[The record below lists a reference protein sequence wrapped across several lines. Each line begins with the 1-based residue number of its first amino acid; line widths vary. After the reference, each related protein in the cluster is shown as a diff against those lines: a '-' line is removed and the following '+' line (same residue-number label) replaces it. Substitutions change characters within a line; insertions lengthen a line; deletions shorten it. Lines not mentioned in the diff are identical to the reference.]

1 MKKTLL
7 FLFTMTLF
15 LTGNLYAQVGI
26 NINTYYYGRSGFA
39 PATLPSPT
47 SLIGSGADNIASA
60 VTDIGFTFWF
70 ASTPYT
76 QFSVNENGLL
86 TLGSTQISGT
96 DFNNDM
102 ASTVTPVKIAP
113 YWDDLATGTSGSVV
127 YEVIGTAP
135 NRILHVNWFVTVP
148 KNAGGAANSTIQLQL
163 SETAGTITFTY
174 GTPAVP
180 INANGYTIGV
190 GKSST
195 DFVSYTPTSATA
207 ATAAYGTSSNIN
219 TRAMG
224 VYNRFYVSTDRTNPT
239 LTYIAIPSSFGTA
252 NRTLTANIGD
262 AKSGIPTSGSFV
274 PRIYFKKTTDVSY
287 VSTPG
292 TLQSGTS
299 TSGSWIFTIDHSLL
313 SVVVEGTQINYFV
326 IAQDQANNT
335 IGISNMLSTPA
346 GAFATD
352 VNAITTFPTTPNKY
366 TIGASFAGTK
376 TVGTGGDFASLTSPG
391 GLFEQINAGQLTGN
405 LTVNIISDITETAGT
420 VLNAWTND
428 ANGAYTVTINPVG
441 ARTITTYTGGL
452 TFNGTQ
458 GLTLDGLNDGT
469 NSLTLNNV
477 YAAGVDLRAGASN
490 NTITRTTIKG
500 QSSSGGGVIVVNN
513 STATPCNNNIISY
526 CTITSAATTYFP
538 YQGILFTGTA
548 STGTGNVIDH
558 NIFTNFGYAAIHKA
572 YPTTSKFV
580 NFTISNNEI
589 YNTLPV
595 SERQYYKGIWLEGTT
610 GNSSIFNNKIHDLN
624 VSFNT
629 MAGGGVTAIN
639 TSNTA
644 GDVTNIYNNVISFDA
659 NTNNP
664 LQAWYG
670 ISVANAGTSNIH
682 YNSIYIGGSSTN
694 SAIARGIEKAAGGTA
709 DVRNNVVY
717 IARSGSV
724 NSSLS
729 LDAPATQSN
738 NFSGNPG
745 FVSTTTLQPDVA
757 NPLAANLDG
766 LGVPVASIATDIL
779 GNLRSTSL
787 PTMTD
792 IGAYEFDLPCANPTI
807 GGAITAVP
815 AICSGNIPAELVA
828 SLPSGENGTLIYKWQ
843 SSADNV
849 TFADITPAVTT
860 ASYTPEALTATTYF
874 KRLARVDCKV
884 NWNGAAE
891 SNVSTITVNPLLP
904 ASVSVAADFN
914 PVCSGS
920 AVTFTAN
927 PVNGG
932 VAPAYEWFKN
942 NVSVGTGVS
951 YSYTPV
957 NGDQVKVVLTSN
969 ATPCLT
975 SSPATSNIITM
986 VVNPIIPV
994 SMSVF
999 ATQNPVCAGSTV
1011 NFFATPSASTIGS
1024 TLTFVW
1030 KVNTNIVGT
1039 NTNNYSYTPQNGD
1052 IVLCELT
1059 STVTCPS
1066 VNPAFSNP
1074 ITMIVNTTVLPSIT
1088 IGTTTSTVCGGN
1100 SLNFSVISKANEGNA
1115 PTYQWK
1121 VNGNNAGTNSP
1132 GFTYIATN
1140 YLTQTTDVISCEM
1153 LSNAPCASV
1162 NPVTSAPVN
1171 IIVNPIPLVVITDP
1185 AAVCSPANVNIA
1197 SGAIT
1202 AGSDASLTFSYWEDA
1217 TATTTEISLLN
1228 AAAIA
1233 TSGTYYIK
1241 GTAATGCIDIQPV
1254 TVTVNAC
1261 EKTLNLTS
1269 ILLEGL
1275 YNSALPGTMRKA
1287 FNDLGPVFPDPLV
1300 SDQITVELH
1309 DASNYANIVHTALGV
1324 NLSTTGT
1331 ATVIIPAAFNASYY
1345 ITIKHRNSLETVS
1358 ALAVSFAGST
1368 INYAFSTAVTQVYG
1382 SNMKSLGS
1390 GLFGIYAG
1398 DVNGDGIVD
1407 SSDMIAVDNL
1417 SASAASGYLLEDA
1430 NGDGL
1435 IDSSDMIIVDN
1446 NASQAIGV
1454 ITP

>member
-1 MKKTLL
+1 MKKQLL
-7 FLFTMTLF
+7 FLLIMFLCITGSLF
-15 LTGNLYAQVGI
+15 AQVDI

-39 PATLPSPT
+39 PATLSSPT
-47 SLIGSGADNIASA
+47 ELIGSGADDVASP
-60 VTDIGFTFWF
+60 VTNIGFTFWF
-70 ASTPYT
+70 AGTPYT
-76 QFSVNENGLL
+76 QFSANENGLL
-86 TLGSTQISGT
+86 TLGSSQIRG
-96 DFNNDM
+96 DDYNNDM
-102 ASTVTPVKIAP
+102 ASSVTPVKIAP

-207 ATAAYGTSSNIN
+207 ATAGYGTSSNIN

-274 PRIYFKKTTDVSY
+274 PRIYFKKTTDASY

-292 TLQSGTS
+292 TLLSGTS
-299 TSGSWIFTIDHSLL
+299 TSGTWQFIIDHSLV
-313 SVVVEGTQINYFV
+313 SGVVEGTQINYFV

-376 TVGTGGDFASLTSPG
+376 TVGTGGDFASLTSPA

-428 ANGAYTVTINPVG
+428 ANGPYTVTINPVG
-441 ARTITTYTGGL
+441 VRTIQTYTGGL

-458 GLTLDGLNDGT
+458 GLTLDGINDGT
-469 NSLTLNNV
+469 NSLTLNNI

-629 MAGGGVTAIN
+629 MAGGGVWAIN

-644 GDVTNIYNNVISFDA
+644 GDVTNIYNNVISFEA
-659 NTNNP
+659 NANNP

-682 YNSIYIGGSSTN
+682 YNSVYIGGSSTN
-694 SAIARGIEKAAGGTA
+694 SSIARGIEKTAVGNA

-717 IARSGSV
+717 IARTGST
-724 NSSLS
+724 NSPLS
-729 LDAPATQSN
+729 LAGTFTQTN
-738 NFSGNPG
+738 NFIGDPG
-745 FVSTTTLQPDVA
+745 FASLI
-757 NPLAANLDG
+757 NLDPDNNNPNSFN
-766 LGVPVASIATDIL
+766 LNNHGVPVATTGVDIL
-779 GNLRSTSL
+779 GNTRSTTL
-787 PTMTD
+787 PD
-792 IGAYEFDLPCANPTI
+792 IGAYEFTPPCTNPT
-807 GGAITAVP
+807 
-815 AICSGNIPAELVA
+815 L
-828 SLPSGENGTLIYKWQ
+828 
-843 SSADNV
+843 
-849 TFADITPAVTT
+849 
-860 ASYTPEALTATTYF
+860 
-874 KRLARVDCKV
+874 
-884 NWNGAAE
+884 
-891 SNVSTITVNPLLP
+891 TITN
-904 ASVSVAADFN
+904 
-914 PVCSGS
+914 
-920 AVTFTAN
+920 
-927 PVNGG
+927 
-932 VAPAYEWFKN
+932 
-942 NVSVGTGVS
+942 
-951 YSYTPV
+951 
-957 NGDQVKVVLTSN
+957 
-969 ATPCLT
+969 
-975 SSPATSNIITM
+975 
-986 VVNPIIPV
+986 
-994 SMSVF
+994 
-999 ATQNPVCAGSTV
+999 
-1011 NFFATPSASTIGS
+1011 
-1024 TLTFVW
+1024 
-1030 KVNTNIVGT
+1030 
-1039 NTNNYSYTPQNGD
+1039 
-1052 IVLCELT
+1052 
-1059 STVTCPS
+1059 
-1066 VNPAFSNP
+1066 
-1074 ITMIVNTTVLPSIT
+1074 
-1088 IGTTTSTVCGGN
+1088 
-1100 SLNFSVISKANEGNA
+1100 
-1115 PTYQWK
+1115 
-1121 VNGNNAGTNSP
+1121 
-1132 GFTYIATN
+1132 
-1140 YLTQTTDVISCEM
+1140 
-1153 LSNAPCASV
+1153 
-1162 NPVTSAPVN
+1162 
-1171 IIVNPIPLVVITDP
+1171 P
-1185 AAVCSPANVNIA
+1185 AAVCSPATVNLTA
-1197 SGAIT
+1197 PEIT
-1202 AGSDASLTFSYWEDA
+1202 AGSTAGLTYSYWV
-1217 TATTTEISLLN
+1217 N
-1228 AAAIA
+1228 AAATVSYPTPA
-1233 TSGTYYIK
+1233 SAVAGPYYIK
-1241 GTAATGCIDIQPV
+1241 GTSAAGCSDTQPV
-1254 TVTVNAC
+1254 TVTVNIC
-1261 EKTLNLTS
+1261 DKTLNLS
-1269 ILLEGL
+1269 SVLIEGL
-1275 YNSALPGTMRKA
+1275 YNNAVPGTLRKA
-1287 FNDLGPVFPDPLV
+1287 YNDLGPVFPNPLV

-1309 DASNYANIVHTALGV
+1309 DAANYANIVHTSSAV

-1331 ATVIIPAAFNASYY
+1331 ATVIIPAAFNASYF
-1345 ITIKHRNSLETVS
+1345 ITIKHRNSIETTT
-1358 ALAVSFAGST
+1358 ATAVSFAGLT
-1368 INYAFSTAVTQVYG
+1368 INQSFGAPADVYG
-1382 SNMKSLGS
+1382 GNVMSS
-1390 GLFGIYAG
+1390 GDGYFLIYGG
-1398 DVNGDGIVD
+1398 DVNQNGLIE
-1407 SSDMIAVDNL
+1407 SSDMTSIDNL
-1417 SASAASGYLLEDA
+1417 ASSFDYGFIEDV
-1430 NGDGL
+1430 NCDGL
-1435 IDSSDMIIVDN
+1435 IGSSDMTIVDN
-1446 NASQAIGV
+1446 HNSAFVESV
-1454 ITP
+1454 HP